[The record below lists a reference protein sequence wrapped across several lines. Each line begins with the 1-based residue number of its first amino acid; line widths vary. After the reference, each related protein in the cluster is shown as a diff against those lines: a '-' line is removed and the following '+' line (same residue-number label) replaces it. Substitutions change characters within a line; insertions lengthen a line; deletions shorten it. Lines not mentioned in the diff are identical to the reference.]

1 MHRIGIIGGG
11 EIGQSHIE
19 RIRKIPNF
27 IFAGIFDFDK
37 NEMIRLQEKHHVPYF
52 KTIEDLIDQSDI
64 VDITSPDIPHYEM
77 ASRALRKSRH
87 VFIDRPLV
95 GSLSEARKLVDLAF
109 EADVKVQIGH
119 IERFKSAFTITHQ
132 NIYQPNYIE
141 AHRTQ
146 PLSTNFMQQHVVLDL
161 MIHDID
167 LVLSLVNSGIK
178 RIQARGHSISTGSLD
193 MVNAHIEF
201 DNGCIANLTSSKMA
215 QKPSSTLQV
224 YQNNQSYFIDFTLNS
239 VQQIRE
245 DENGQRE
252 MVPLHLKSESHD
264 PLQTELESFQKSI
277 TNNTTPHVS
286 IMDGSNAL
294 EVAFRILDKL
304 EHWQGL
310 DIRRLK

>member
-27 IFAGIFDFDK
+27 KFAGIFDFDM
-37 NEMIRLQEKHHVPYF
+37 NEMKRLQEKHQVPYF
-52 KTIEDLIDQSDI
+52 RTIEDLIEQSDI
-64 VDITSPDIPHYEM
+64 VDIASPDIPHYEV

-95 GSLSEARKLVDLAF
+95 GSLSEARKLVELAF

-132 NIYQPNYIE
+132 NINQPNYIE
-141 AHRTQ
+141 AHRAE
-146 PLSTNFMQQHVVLDL
+146 PLRIMVSQQHVVLDM

-167 LVLSLVNSGIK
+167 LILSVVNSGIK
-178 RIQARGHSISTGSLD
+178 RIQARGHSISSSSLD

-215 QKPSSTLQV
+215 VKPSSTLQI
-224 YQNNQSYFIDFTLNS
+224 YQDKQSYFIDFVSNS
-239 VQQIRE
+239 VQQIR
-245 DENGQRE
+245 DDGHGHVE
-252 MVPLHLKSESHD
+252 MIPLQLKSENHD
-264 PLQTELESFQKSI
+264 PLQNELESFQKSI
-277 TNNTTPHVS
+277 TNDTTPHVS

-294 EVAFRILDKL
+294 EVAFQILDKL

-310 DIRRLK
+310 DVRSLK